1 MEIKRDYYLNELIDR
16 LDNGLIKIIT
26 GIRRCGKSYLLNTI
40 FKNYLVG
47 QGIDNEHIIQLSLD
61 ENKNKKFLDPDVLD
75 EYIRSLIIDGNKYYL
90 LLDEIQEVKDFESVL
105 IGFMHINNVEI
116 YVTGSNSKFL
126 SSDIVTEFRGRGD
139 EIRVY
144 PLSFAEFYSVYDGSE
159 EKALSEYYT
168 YGGLPLTV
176 LAKTD
181 NSKINYLRTQKDNVY
196 INDIVDRNN
205 IQNKEELE
213 MLVQIIASDIGCLTN
228 PLKLSNSFKERD
240 RQSTMTDKT
249 IYNYLGYLQDAFMIE
264 KARRFD
270 VRGKRFIE
278 TPQKYYFTDMGIRN
292 SFLDFRQSEEISH
305 TMENVIYIELKKR
318 GYNVDVGS
326 VEIREGDAKK
336 QLEIDFVANKGNNKI
351 YIQSALEMKT
361 GEKVRQEQKS
371 LLNVNDFFK
380 KIIIGGDNVK
390 RSRYDNGIIKFPLG
404 IFIESGAHFTRQ
416 VSLKYKAWL
425 VYHVLYPVM
434 KFGVLKFNCVNS
446 K

>member
-1 MEIKRDYYLNELIDR
+1 MEIKRDYYLKEFVDRID
-16 LDNGLIKIIT
+16 NQLIKIVT
-26 GIRRCGKSYLLNTI
+26 GIRRCGKSYLLNVI
-40 FKNYLVG
+40 FKNYLIE
-47 QGIDNEHIIQLSLD
+47 QGIDEEHIIQLSLD
-61 ENKNKKFLDPDVLD
+61 ESKNKKYLNPDVLD
-75 EYIRSLIIDGNKYYL
+75 EYIRGLIKDENKYFI

-105 IGFMHINNVEI
+105 IGFMHIDNVDI

-144 PLSFAEFYSVYDGSE
+144 PLSFSEFYSVYEGSE
-159 EKALSEYYT
+159 ERALSEYYT
-168 YGGLPLTV
+168 FGGLPLTV

-181 NSKINYLRTQKDNVY
+181 NSKINYLRAQKDNVY

-205 IQNKEELE
+205 IQNKEKLE

-228 PLKLSNSFKERD
+228 PLKLSNNFKERD
-240 RQSTMTDKT
+240 RTSVMTDKT
-249 IYNYLGYLQDAFMIE
+249 IYNYLRYLQDAFMIE

-270 VRGKRFIE
+270 VRGKKFIE

-292 SFLDFRQSEEISH
+292 SFLDFRQSEEVSH

-326 VEIREGDAKK
+326 VDIREGDARK

-351 YIQSALEMKT
+351 YIQSALEMRT
-361 GEKVRQEQKS
+361 EEKVKQEQKS

-380 KIIIGGDNVK
+380 KIIVVGDNVK
-390 RSRYDNGIIKFPLG
+390 RSRYDNGIILMSIYDFLLD
-404 IFIESGAHFTRQ
+404 AN
-416 VSLKYKAWL
+416 SLEY
-425 VYHVLYPVM
+425 
-434 KFGVLKFNCVNS
+434 
-446 K
+446 

>member
-16 LDNGLIKIIT
+16 MDNQLIKIVT
-26 GIRRCGKSYLLNTI
+26 GIRRCGKSYLLNVI
-40 FKNYLVG
+40 FKNYLIE
-47 QGIDNEHIIQLSLD
+47 QGIDEEHIIQLSLD
-61 ENKNKKFLDPDVLD
+61 ENKNKKYLDADVLD
-75 EYIRSLIIDGNKYYL
+75 EYIRSLIKDNGKYYL

-144 PLSFAEFYSVYDGSE
+144 PLSFAEFYSVYKGSE
-159 EKALSEYYT
+159 EIALSEYYT

-181 NSKINYLRTQKDNVY
+181 NAKINYLRAQKDNVY
-196 INDIVDRNN
+196 INDIVERNK

-228 PLKLSNSFKERD
+228 PLKLSNNFKERD
-240 RQSTMTDKT
+240 KQSTMTDKT
-249 IYNYLGYLQDAFMIE
+249 IYNYLGYLQNAFMIE

-361 GEKVRQEQKS
+361 AEKVKQEQKS

-380 KIIIGGDNVK
+380 KIIIVGDNIK
-390 RSRYDNGIIKFPLG
+390 RSRYDNGIILMSIYDFLLD
-404 IFIESGAHFTRQ
+404 AN
-416 VSLKYKAWL
+416 SLEY
-425 VYHVLYPVM
+425 
-434 KFGVLKFNCVNS
+434 
-446 K
+446 

>member
-1 MEIKRDYYLNELIDR
+1 MEIKRDYYLKELIDR

-40 FKNYLVG
+40 FKNYLLE
-47 QGIDNEHIIQLSLD
+47 QGTDKEHIIQLSLD
-61 ENKNKKFLDPDVLD
+61 ERTNFKYLDPDELN
-75 EYIRSLIIDGNKYYL
+75 EYIRSLIMDEKKYYI
-90 LLDEIQEVKDFESVL
+90 LLDEIQEVKEFESVL

-144 PLSFAEFYSVYDGSE
+144 PLSFAEFYSVYEGSE

-168 YGGLPLTV
+168 YGGLPLAIM
-176 LAKTD
+176 AKTD
-181 NSKINYLRTQKDNVY
+181 NAKINYLKTQKDNVY

-205 IQNKEELE
+205 VQNQEELE
-213 MLVQIIASDIGCLTN
+213 MLVQIVASDIGSLTN
-228 PLKLSNSFKERD
+228 PLKLSNNFKKRD
-240 RQSTMTDKT
+240 RMSTMTDKT
-249 IYNYLGYLQDAFMIE
+249 IYNYLGYLQDAFIIE

-305 TMENVIYIELKKR
+305 LMENVIYIELKKR

-326 VEIREGDAKK
+326 VEIREGNTKK

-361 GEKVRQEQKS
+361 REKVEQEQKS
-371 LLNVNDFFK
+371 LVNVNDFFK
-380 KIIIGGDNVK
+380 KIIIVGDNIK
-390 RSRYDNGIIKFPLG
+390 RSRYENGIIIMSIYDFLLDP
-404 IFIESGAHFTRQ
+404 ESL
-416 VSLKYKAWL
+416 SY
-425 VYHVLYPVM
+425 
-434 KFGVLKFNCVNS
+434 
-446 K
+446 

>member
-1 MEIKRDYYLNELIDR
+1 MEIKRDYYLRELIDR

-40 FKNYLVG
+40 FKKYLLE
-47 QGIDNEHIIQLSLD
+47 QGTDKEHIIQLSLD
-61 ENKNKKFLDPDVLD
+61 ERTNFKYLDPDELD
-75 EYIRSLIIDGNKYYL
+75 QYIRSLIIDEKKYYI
-90 LLDEIQEVKDFESVL
+90 LLDEIQEVKEFESVL

-144 PLSFAEFYSVYDGSE
+144 PLSFAEFYSVYEGSE

-168 YGGLPLTV
+168 YGGLPLAIM
-176 LAKTD
+176 AKTD
-181 NSKINYLRTQKDNVY
+181 NAKINYLKTQKDNVY

-205 IQNKEELE
+205 VQNQEELE
-213 MLVQIIASDIGCLTN
+213 MLVQIVASDIGSLTN
-228 PLKLSNSFKERD
+228 PLKLSNNFKERD
-240 RQSTMTDKT
+240 KMSTMTDKT
-249 IYNYLGYLQDAFMIE
+249 IYNYLGYLQDAFIIE

-305 TMENVIYIELKKR
+305 SMENVIYIELKKR

-326 VEIREGDAKK
+326 VEIREGNTKK

-361 GEKVRQEQKS
+361 KEKVEQEQKS
-371 LLNVNDFFK
+371 LVNVNDFFK
-380 KIIIGGDNVK
+380 KIIIVGDNIK
-390 RSRYDNGIIKFPLG
+390 RSRYENGIIIMSIYDFLLDP
-404 IFIESGAHFTRQ
+404 ESL
-416 VSLKYKAWL
+416 SY
-425 VYHVLYPVM
+425 
-434 KFGVLKFNCVNS
+434 
-446 K
+446 

>member
-1 MEIKRDYYLNELIDR
+1 MEIKRDYYLQELIDR
-16 LDNGLIKIIT
+16 IDNGLIKIIT

-40 FKNYLVG
+40 FKNYLIE
-47 QGIDNEHIIQLSLD
+47 QGTDEEHIIQLSLD
-61 ENKNKKFLDPDVLD
+61 ENKNKKYLDPDVLD
-75 EYIRSLIIDGNKYYL
+75 EYIRSLIKDKNKYYI

-139 EIRVY
+139 EVRVY
-144 PLSFAEFYSVYDGSE
+144 PLSFAEFFSVYDGSE
-159 EKALSEYYT
+159 ERALSEYYT
-168 YGGLPLTV
+168 FGGLPLTI
-176 LAKTD
+176 LAKSD

-196 INDIVDRNN
+196 INDIVDRNK

-228 PLKLSNSFKERD
+228 PLKLSNNFRERD
-240 RQSTMTDKT
+240 KLSTMTDKT

-270 VRGKRFIE
+270 VRGKRFID

-305 TMENVIYIELKKR
+305 TMENVIYIELRKR

-361 GEKVRQEQKS
+361 AEKVQQEQKS

-380 KIIIGGDNVK
+380 KIIIVGDNIR
-390 RSRYDNGIIKFPLG
+390 RSRFDNGIIIMSIYDFLLD
-404 IFIESGAHFTRQ
+404 AN
-416 VSLKYKAWL
+416 SLEY
-425 VYHVLYPVM
+425 
-434 KFGVLKFNCVNS
+434 
-446 K
+446 

>member
-1 MEIKRDYYLNELIDR
+1 MEIKRDYYLQEIIDR
-16 LDNGLIKIIT
+16 MDNGLIKIIT

-40 FKNYLVG
+40 FKNYLIE
-47 QGIDNEHIIQLSLD
+47 QGIDEKHIIQLSLD
-61 ENKNKKFLDPDVLD
+61 EKKNKKYLDPDVLD
-75 EYIRSLIIDGNKYYL
+75 EYIRSLIKDDSKYYI
-90 LLDEIQEVKDFESVL
+90 LLDEIQETQDFESVL
-105 IGFMHINNVEI
+105 IGFMHINNVDI

-126 SSDIVTEFRGRGD
+126 SSDIITEFRGRGD

-159 EKALSEYYT
+159 ERALSEYYT
-168 YGGLPLTV
+168 YGGLPLTI
-176 LAKTD
+176 LAKTE
-181 NSKINYLRTQKDNVY
+181 NSKINYLKTQKDNVY
-196 INDIVDRNN
+196 INDIVDRNKV
-205 IQNKEELE
+205 QNKEELE

-228 PLKLSNSFKERD
+228 PLKLSNNFKERD
-240 RQSTMTDKT
+240 KSSSMTDKT

-318 GYNVDVGS
+318 GFNVDVGS

-361 GEKVRQEQKS
+361 GEKVKQEQKS

-380 KIIIGGDNVK
+380 KIIIVGDNVK
-390 RSRYDNGIIKFPLG
+390 KSRYDNGIILMSIYDFLLD
-404 IFIESGAHFTRQ
+404 SD
-416 VSLKYKAWL
+416 SLNY
-425 VYHVLYPVM
+425 
-434 KFGVLKFNCVNS
+434 
-446 K
+446 

>member
-1 MEIKRDYYLNELIDR
+1 M
-16 LDNGLIKIIT
+16 
-26 GIRRCGKSYLLNTI
+26 
-40 FKNYLVG
+40 
-47 QGIDNEHIIQLSLD
+47 D
-61 ENKNKKFLDPDVLD
+61 EK
-75 EYIRSLIIDGNKYYL
+75 KYYI
-90 LLDEIQEVKDFESVL
+90 LLDEIQEVKEFESVL

-144 PLSFAEFYSVYDGSE
+144 PLSFAEFYSVYEGSE

-168 YGGLPLTV
+168 YGGLPLAIM
-176 LAKTD
+176 AKTD
-181 NSKINYLRTQKDNVY
+181 NAKRNYLKKQKDNVY

-205 IQNKEELE
+205 VQKQEELE
-213 MLVQIIASDIGCLTN
+213 MLVQMVASDIGSLTN
-228 PLKLSNSFKERD
+228 PLKLSNNFKERD
-240 RQSTMTDKT
+240 RMSTMTDKT
-249 IYNYLGYLQDAFMIE
+249 IYNYLGYLQDAFIIE

-305 TMENVIYIELKKR
+305 SMENVIYIELKKR

-326 VEIREGDAKK
+326 VEIREGNTKK

-361 GEKVRQEQKS
+361 REKVEQEQKS
-371 LLNVNDFFK
+371 LVNVNDFFK
-380 KIIIGGDNVK
+380 KIIIVGDNIK
-390 RSRYDNGIIKFPLG
+390 RSRYENGIIIMSIYDFLLDP
-404 IFIESGAHFTRQ
+404 ESL
-416 VSLKYKAWL
+416 SY
-425 VYHVLYPVM
+425 
-434 KFGVLKFNCVNS
+434 
-446 K
+446 

>member
-1 MEIKRDYYLNELIDR
+1 MEIKRDYYLQELIDR
-16 LDNGLIKIIT
+16 IDNGLIKIIT

-40 FKNYLVG
+40 FKNYLIE
-47 QGIDNEHIIQLSLD
+47 QGTDEEHIIQLSLD
-61 ENKNKKFLDPDVLD
+61 ENKNKKYLDPDVLD
-75 EYIRSLIIDGNKYYL
+75 EYIRSLIKDKNKYYI

-105 IGFMHINNVEI
+105 IGLMHINNVEI

-139 EIRVY
+139 EVRVY
-144 PLSFAEFYSVYDGSE
+144 PLSFAEFFSVYDGSE
-159 EKALSEYYT
+159 ERALSEYYT
-168 YGGLPLTV
+168 FGGLPLTI
-176 LAKTD
+176 LAKSD

-196 INDIVDRNN
+196 INDIVDRNK

-228 PLKLSNSFKERD
+228 PLKLSNNFRERD
-240 RQSTMTDKT
+240 KLSTMTDKT

-270 VRGKRFIE
+270 VRGKRFID

-292 SFLDFRQSEEISH
+292 SFLEFRQSEEISH
-305 TMENVIYIELKKR
+305 TMENVIYIELRKR

-361 GEKVRQEQKS
+361 AEKVQQEQKS

-380 KIIIGGDNVK
+380 KIIIVGDNIK
-390 RSRYDNGIIKFPLG
+390 RSRFDNGIIIMSIYDFLLD
-404 IFIESGAHFTRQ
+404 AN
-416 VSLKYKAWL
+416 SLEY
-425 VYHVLYPVM
+425 
-434 KFGVLKFNCVNS
+434 
-446 K
+446 

>member
-1 MEIKRDYYLNELIDR
+1 MEIKRDYYLKELTDR
-16 LDNGLIKIIT
+16 IDNGLIKIIT

-40 FKNYLVG
+40 FRNYLIE
-47 QGIDNEHIIQLSLD
+47 QGVNEEHIIQLSLD
-61 ENKNKKFLDPDVLD
+61 ENKNKKYLDPDVLD
-75 EYIRSLIIDGNKYYL
+75 EYIRNLIKDKNKYYI
-90 LLDEIQEVKDFESVL
+90 LLDEVQEVKDFESVL

-126 SSDIVTEFRGRGD
+126 SSDIITEFRGRGD

-144 PLSFAEFYSVYDGSE
+144 PLSFAEFFSVYDGSE
-159 EKALSEYYT
+159 EKALNEYYT
-168 YGGLPLTV
+168 FGGLPLTV

-196 INDIVDRNN
+196 INDIVDRNK

-228 PLKLSNSFKERD
+228 PLKLSNNFKERD
-240 RQSTMTDKT
+240 KLSTMTDKT

-270 VRGKRFIE
+270 VRGKRFID

-292 SFLDFRQSEEISH
+292 SFLDFRQREEISH
-305 TMENVIYIELKKR
+305 TMENVIYIELRKR

-361 GEKVRQEQKS
+361 SEKVQQEQKS
-371 LLNVNDFFK
+371 LINVNDFFK
-380 KIIIGGDNVK
+380 KIIIVGDNIK
-390 RSRYDNGIIKFPLG
+390 RSRYDNGIILMSIYDFLLD
-404 IFIESGAHFTRQ
+404 SN
-416 VSLKYKAWL
+416 SLEY
-425 VYHVLYPVM
+425 
-434 KFGVLKFNCVNS
+434 
-446 K
+446 

>member
-1 MEIKRDYYLNELIDR
+1 MEIKRDYYLKELIDR
-16 LDNGLIKIIT
+16 IDNQLIKIIT

-40 FKNYLVG
+40 FKNYLIE
-47 QGIDNEHIIQLSLD
+47 QGIDEEHIIQLSLD
-61 ENKNKKFLDPDVLD
+61 ENKNKKYLDPDVLD
-75 EYIRSLIIDGNKYYL
+75 EYIRSLIKDKNKYYI
-90 LLDEIQEVKDFESVL
+90 LLDEVQEVKNFESVL
-105 IGFMHINNVEI
+105 IGFMHISNVEI

-144 PLSFAEFYSVYDGSE
+144 PLSFSEFYSVYEGSE

-176 LAKTD
+176 IAKTD
-181 NSKINYLRTQKDNVY
+181 NAKINYLRAQKDNVY
-196 INDIVDRNN
+196 INDIVERNK
-205 IQNKEELE
+205 IQNKEKLE
-213 MLVQIIASDIGCLTN
+213 MLIQIIASDIGCLTN
-228 PLKLSNSFKERD
+228 PLKLSNNFKERD
-240 RQSTMTDKT
+240 SLSTMTDKT
-249 IYNYLGYLQDAFMIE
+249 IYNYLRYLQDAFMIE

-292 SFLDFRQSEEISH
+292 SFLDFRQSEEVSH
-305 TMENVIYIELKKR
+305 IMENVIYIELKKR

-326 VEIREGDAKK
+326 VEIREGNAKK

-361 GEKVRQEQKS
+361 EEKIKQEQKS

-380 KIIIGGDNVK
+380 KIIIVGDNIK
-390 RSRYDNGIIKFPLG
+390 RSRFDNGIIIMSIYDFLLD
-404 IFIESGAHFTRQ
+404 AN
-416 VSLKYKAWL
+416 SLEY
-425 VYHVLYPVM
+425 
-434 KFGVLKFNCVNS
+434 
-446 K
+446 

>member
-1 MEIKRDYYLNELIDR
+1 MEIKRDYYLKELIDR
-16 LDNGLIKIIT
+16 LDNGLIKVIT

-40 FKNYLVG
+40 FKNYLKE
-47 QGIDNEHIIQLSLD
+47 QGIDEDHIIQLSLD
-61 ENKNKKFLDPDVLD
+61 EYKNKKYLDPEALD
-75 EYIRSLIIDGNKYYL
+75 EYIRSLIKDENKYYI
-90 LLDEIQEVKDFESVL
+90 LLDEIQEVKNFESVL

-126 SSDIVTEFRGRGD
+126 SSDIITEFRGRGD

-144 PLSFAEFYSVYDGSE
+144 PLSFAEFYPIYGGSE

-176 LAKTD
+176 LAKTE
-181 NSKINYLRTQKDNVY
+181 NSKINYLKIQKDNVY
-196 INDIVDRNN
+196 INDIIDRNKV
-205 IQNKEELE
+205 QNKEELE

-228 PLKLSNSFKERD
+228 PLKLSNNFKERD
-240 RQSTMTDKT
+240 KTSTMTDKT
-249 IYNYLGYLQDAFMIE
+249 IYNYLEYLQDAFMIE
-264 KARRFD
+264 KARRYD
-270 VRGKRFIE
+270 VRGKKFIE

-326 VEIREGDAKK
+326 VAIREGNTKK
-336 QLEIDFVANKGNNKI
+336 QLEIDFIANKGNNKI

-361 GEKVRQEQKS
+361 EEKVKQEQKS

-380 KIIIGGDNVK
+380 KIIIVGDNIK
-390 RSRYDNGIIKFPLG
+390 RSRYENGIIIMSIYDFLLD
-404 IFIESGAHFTRQ
+404 AD
-416 VSLKYKAWL
+416 SLNY
-425 VYHVLYPVM
+425 
-434 KFGVLKFNCVNS
+434 
-446 K
+446 

>member
-1 MEIKRDYYLNELIDR
+1 MEIKRDYYLKELIDR

-40 FKNYLVG
+40 FKNYLLE
-47 QGIDNEHIIQLSLD
+47 QGTDEKHIIQLSLD
-61 ENKNKKFLDPDVLD
+61 ERTNSKYLDPDKLD
-75 EYIRSLIIDGNKYYL
+75 KYIRSLIVDEQKYYI
-90 LLDEIQEVKDFESVL
+90 LLDEIQEVKEFESVL

-144 PLSFAEFYSVYDGSE
+144 PLSFSEFYSVYEGSE

-176 LAKTD
+176 IAKTD
-181 NSKINYLRTQKDNVY
+181 NAKINYLKTQKDNVY
-196 INDIVDRNN
+196 INDIIDRNN
-205 IQNKEELE
+205 VQNKEELE
-213 MLVQIIASDIGCLTN
+213 MLVQIVASDIGSLTN
-228 PLKLSNSFKERD
+228 PLKLSNNFKERD
-240 RQSTMTDKT
+240 RMSTMTDKT
-249 IYNYLGYLQDAFMIE
+249 IYNYLGYLQDAFIIE
-264 KARRFD
+264 KAKRFD

-278 TPQKYYFTDMGIRN
+278 TPQKYYFTDMGIRS

-326 VEIREGDAKK
+326 VEIREGNTKK

-361 GEKVRQEQKS
+361 KEKVEQEQKS
-371 LLNVNDFFK
+371 LINVNDFFK
-380 KIIIGGDNVK
+380 KIIIVGDNIK
-390 RSRYDNGIIKFPLG
+390 RSRYENGIIIMSIYDFLLDQ
-404 IFIESGAHFTRQ
+404 ESL
-416 VSLKYKAWL
+416 SY
-425 VYHVLYPVM
+425 
-434 KFGVLKFNCVNS
+434 
-446 K
+446 

>member
-1 MEIKRDYYLNELIDR
+1 MEIKRDFYLNELIDR
-16 LDNGLIKIIT
+16 MDNQLIKVIT

-40 FKNYLVG
+40 FKNYLIE
-47 QGIDNEHIIQLSLD
+47 QEIDEEHIIQLSLD
-61 ENKNKKFLDPDVLD
+61 ENKNKKYLDPDVLD
-75 EYIRSLIIDGNKYYL
+75 EYIRSLIKDKNKYYI
-90 LLDEIQEVKDFESVL
+90 LLDEIQEVKSFESVL
-105 IGFMHINNVEI
+105 IGFMHINNVDI

-144 PLSFAEFYSVYDGSE
+144 PLSFAEFYSIYEGSE
-159 EKALSEYYT
+159 ERALNEYYT

-181 NSKINYLRTQKDNVY
+181 NAKINYLKMQKDNVY
-196 INDIVDRNN
+196 INDIIDRNKV
-205 IQNKEELE
+205 QNKEELE

-228 PLKLSNSFKERD
+228 PLKLSNNFKERD
-240 RQSTMTDKT
+240 TATTMTDKT
-249 IYNYLGYLQDAFMIE
+249 IYNYLEYLQNAFMIE

-270 VRGKRFIE
+270 VRGKKFIE

-361 GEKVRQEQKS
+361 EEKVKQEQRS

-380 KIIIGGDNVK
+380 KIIIVGDNIK
-390 RSRYDNGIIKFPLG
+390 RSRYENGIIIMG
-404 IFIESGAHFTRQ
+404 IYDFLLDAN
-416 VSLKYKAWL
+416 SLEY
-425 VYHVLYPVM
+425 
-434 KFGVLKFNCVNS
+434 
-446 K
+446 